1 MLKMFIIPT
10 SHISRQAMDKM
21 KQVGCGDWLDVLF
34 EKCCQRERAMLEL
47 HKNRQPLVR
56 TPIMQQHVRHI
67 REDESRQQLS
77 QDVQQND
84 TVCPICDELIDPSIG
99 ESMSILCK
107 GPCSSWLHRQCA
119 GVRKADL
126 EDALKDWCILL
137 LLMQNV
143 QQ

>member
-1 MLKMFIIPT
+1 MHGL
-10 SHISRQAMDKM
+10 
-21 KQVGCGDWLDVLF
+21 
-34 EKCCQRERAMLEL
+34 LEL
-47 HKNRQPLVR
+47 HKKKPFVR
-56 TPIMQQHVRHI
+56 TPIMQHVRHVAQ
-67 REDESRQQLS
+67 DESRQQLS
-77 QDVQQND
+77 QDVQLND
-84 TVCPICDELIDPSIG
+84 KVYPICDELIDPSAG
-99 ESMSILCK
+99 DSMSILCK